1 MICVSA
7 LKQIL
12 ATNAN
17 KQGYKTPKHSTMNK
31 GLQTRPKKTFE
42 NDHVFAILPMKTG
55 SSSSSCKD
63 KIVLS
68 LFAILLSMLI
78 TCRRTFGY
86 CVGHDDDDEDEDGD
100 DDDEDDGDD
109 EEDEDDEDDDYGGIC
124 EHVQAGTSF
133 CA

>member
-17 KQGYKTPKHSTMNK
+17 KQGYKTPTHSTMNK
-31 GLQTRPKKTFE
+31 GLQTRPKNTFE
-42 NDHVFAILPMKTG
+42 NDHAFAILPMKTG

-86 CVGHDDDDEDEDGD
+86 CVGHDGDDEDEDGD
-100 DDDEDDGDD
+100 DDEDEQDNGDDEDEDEQDNDDDEDGDD
-109 EEDEDDEDDDYGGIC
+109 DSSP
-124 EHVQAGTSF
+124 HSWT
-133 CA
+133 

>member
-17 KQGYKTPKHSTMNK
+17 KQGYKTPTHSTMNK
-31 GLQTRPKKTFE
+31 GLQTHQKKTFE
-42 NDHVFAILPMKTG
+42 NYHAFAILPMKTG

-86 CVGHDDDDEDEDGD
+86 CVGHDYDKDDDDYEEEDNDDDEDGD
-100 DDDEDDGDD
+100 DDSSP
-109 EEDEDDEDDDYGGIC
+109 
-124 EHVQAGTSF
+124 HSWT
-133 CA
+133 